1 MAPISPYL
9 LKVRECS
16 RLALAS
22 ILLITLVNC
31 GQGGS
36 AANAPAPVNA
46 QVEMLDQAAVEE
58 LRASF
63 LEVSGSDRV
72 AFASGSAELT
82 PKARFQ
88 LERQALWLS
97 QFDFVAI
104 RFRSESMS
112 AKGVEERRLALRRA
126 EAVQAYLMDFGV
138 NAGQFVGVDVEYGR
152 SGTVTTLIDPFHFG
166 APAARQ
172 ASSKVGQRRS

>member
-1 MAPISPYL
+1 MSSISHYR
-9 LKVRECS
+9 LKERACS
-16 RLALAS
+16 RLVLAS
-22 ILLITLVNC
+22 ILLTTLVNC
-31 GQGGS
+31 GQDGS
-36 AANAPAPVNA
+36 AANAPAPANA
-46 QVEMLDQAAVEE
+46 QVEMLDQVALEE

-82 PKARFQ
+82 PKAQFQ

-97 QFDFVAI
+97 KYDFVAI

-126 EAVQAYLMDFGV
+126 EAVQAYLMDYGV
-138 NAGQFVGVDVEYGR
+138 KAGQFVGVDVEYGLA
-152 SGTVTTLIDPFHFG
+152 GTVTTLIDPFHFG
-166 APAARQ
+166 ETAARQ
-172 ASSKVGQRRS
+172 ASSEVGQPRS